1 VVDPVVADAGL
12 QRIEMGT
19 DETEHG
25 FINVGIFDSLHF
37 ARVAIV
43 DLTGNRLNCFIELGY
58 AFGRATR
65 VIVMAEDGTEVP
77 FDTDAIPCHFWKP
90 ALGAE
95 ERQEELK
102 SFWKKN
108 VDRPPLVPPGVS

>member
-1 VVDPVVADAGL
+1 MVERSEPGAGRALRDPEVVDAGL

-19 DETEHG
+19 DKTEHG

-43 DLTGNRLNCFIELGY
+43 DLTGSRPNCLVELGY

-65 VIVMAEDGTEVP
+65 VLVTAEDGLGMAWSMNSLASP
-77 FDTDAIPCHFWKP
+77 KP
-90 ALGAE
+90 T
-95 ERQEELK
+95 
-102 SFWKKN
+102 
-108 VDRPPLVPPGVS
+108 